1 VYSWLGNGSAWPYL
15 AALVN
20 LLVSVVA
27 SSHALLNKRD
37 VRSAIVWVGLI
48 WLTPIL
54 GTLLYVWLGINRIQ
68 RRARKLGVDQR
79 RKETTVGDL
88 YSPAVLRQA
97 LPSRYEYLAPL
108 TQLIDRVIDRPLL
121 AGNEVTPLVNGDQ
134 FFPAMLDAV
143 RGAVQSITLGTY
155 IFDNDRA
162 GKELLGALVDAQSRG
177 VQVRVIIDDV
187 GARYSRPSMP
197 GLLSRAG
204 IPNARFLPP
213 SKPWLL
219 PYLNLRSHRKLMVVD
234 GVTGFLG
241 GANIREGHLLALQ
254 PSHPVQDIHFRVT
267 GPVVAHLQEV
277 FADDWRFCTGEELA
291 GEPWFVAALPCGY
304 SLARGMPDGP
314 SDDFETFRQTLLGAL
329 GAARETALICTPY
342 FLPDAALITALNIA
356 AMRGVSVD
364 IVLPEKN
371 NLLLVQWAAAA
382 QLWQVLES
390 GCRVWFSPPPFDH
403 SKLFIVDGVACFVG
417 SSNWDPRSLRLNFE
431 FNLECYDPKLA
442 QLLTEIMLDK
452 IGRSRSV
459 SLEDM
464 HGRTLP
470 IRLRDGIARLC
481 SPFL

>member
-1 VYSWLGNGSAWPYL
+1 
-15 AALVN
+15 
-20 LLVSVVA
+20 
-27 SSHALLNKRD
+27 
-37 VRSAIVWVGLI
+37 
-48 WLTPIL
+48 
-54 GTLLYVWLGINRIQ
+54 
-68 RRARKLGVDQR
+68 
-79 RKETTVGDL
+79 
-88 YSPAVLRQA
+88 
-97 LPSRYEYLAPL
+97 
-108 TQLIDRVIDRPLL
+108 
-121 AGNEVTPLVNGDQ
+121 
-134 FFPAMLDAV
+134 
-143 RGAVQSITLGTY
+143 
-155 IFDNDRA
+155 
-162 GKELLGALVDAQSRG
+162 
-177 VQVRVIIDDV
+177 
-187 GARYSRPSMP
+187 
-197 GLLSRAG
+197 
-204 IPNARFLPP
+204 
-213 SKPWLL
+213 
-219 PYLNLRSHRKLMVVD
+219 
-234 GVTGFLG
+234 
-241 GANIREGHLLALQ
+241 
-254 PSHPVQDIHFRVT
+254 
-267 GPVVAHLQEV
+267 
-277 FADDWRFCTGEELA
+277 
-291 GEPWFVAALPCGY
+291 
-304 SLARGMPDGP
+304 MPDGP

-403 SKLFIVDGVACFVG
+403 SKLFIVD
-417 SSNWDPRSLRLNFE
+417 PRSLRLNFE